1 MYFNC
6 LAVVSDRGLGGG
18 GEDGVDVNR
27 RNDFSGDAQR
37 PGEVWD
43 IQRPGAILASDIVV
57 RFEKIY

>member
-1 MYFNC
+1 M
-6 LAVVSDRGLGGG
+6 
-18 GEDGVDVNR
+18 NR